1 MEETDK
7 NLFITGL
14 PARVKYNAA
23 ELFLQSYGKENRFAG
38 ADGRCPPVN
47 IGGQTISFVFWIL
60 SRM

>member
-38 ADGRCPPVN
+38 ADGRCRREYRRADD
-47 IGGQTISFVFWIL
+47 SFVFWIL